1 MTENFAVLR
10 FAKIRNLGGLSSC
23 SKHNMRE
30 AEQGIE
36 HADPERRVDNQLL
49 QGEADALQA
58 WKKRTEDVGLGKT
71 RRDAV
76 RAVEMVMSASPE
88 WFASASTDDRDE
100 WVRRSMA
107 YANKVVGKENVLQ
120 AVLHLDEETPHIHVL
135 AVPLIE
141 KTRKKAGRPRKG
153 RAPTDQTAG
162 PTWGLSADEVVGGKS
177 RLVQHQNDY
186 ALSLTELGI
195 RRGVPKRITN
205 AQHKSA
211 VRNRIEAA
219 EDRQDAHNLLDAAEV
234 IRADA
239 VKRAGVMKGKALHQA
254 EKQASA
260 LTLGFNAIDSGELVY
275 NPNIKN
281 PVTPKME
288 RVEIETP
295 ILPQQKTT
303 ELGDWLIS
311 AKPLWS
317 ALVSYAK
324 RLSSLKAREL
334 ACEKKERQIA
344 EQAQELAEIA
354 RRQTMREL
362 AHGKEIAAQQDQAR
376 LRDLRAPSRDTL
388 EWSEHPTSP
397 PSSRSR
403 GIERSR

>member
-10 FAKIRNLGGLSSC
+10 FAKIRNLGSLSSC

-30 AEQGIE
+30 SEQGIE
-36 HADPERRVDNQLL
+36 HADPERRDDNQLL
-49 QGEADALQA
+49 QGDADALQA

-76 RAVEMVMSASPE
+76 RAVEVVMSASPE
-88 WFASASTDDRDE
+88 WFASASTDERDE

-153 RAPTDQTAG
+153 RAPTDQTAE
-162 PTWGLSADEVVGGKS
+162 PTWGLSADQVVGSKA

-186 ALSLTELGI
+186 ALSLAELGI

-219 EDRQDAHNLLDAAEV
+219 EDRQDAHNVLAASEV

-239 VKRAGVMKGKALHQA
+239 VKRAGVMKGKALHQS
-254 EKQASA
+254 EKQAAA
-260 LTLGFNAIDSGELVY
+260 LTTGFDAIDSGELVY
-275 NPNIKN
+275 RPDYKN
-281 PVTPKME
+281 PSTPQLERIEIKDPVLPKTKTME
-288 RVEIETP
+288 
-295 ILPQQKTT
+295 LA
-303 ELGDWLIS
+303 DWVAS

-324 RLSSLKAREL
+324 RLSTLKAREL
-334 ACEKKERQIA
+334 ACEKKEREIA
-344 EQAQELAEIA
+344 DHAKELEALA
-354 RRQTMREL
+354 RRQAAREI
-362 AHGKEIAAQQDQAR
+362 AHGKETAARQDQAR
-376 LRDLRAPSRDTL
+376 LREIREASRGTL

-397 PSSRSR
+397 PPPRPK